1 MFQQNR
7 PRGYG
12 MEGEEG
18 MEVSS
23 KRRKETVKYLGKNVE
38 RGKEGRNQA
47 SKEMERRKERLGIAT
62 LL

>member
-1 MFQQNR
+1 
-7 PRGYG
+7 